1 MIVVVGVAFQFDG
14 KEGSLVG
21 VGLSLAGC
29 IVVVKRPVF
38 RMCVCGDTCD
48 DSVNQ
53 PAYNNDESKRLLLV
67 WRQCIRLDSK
77 PFNI

>member
-38 RMCVCGDTCD
+38 RMCVCGDSCD
-48 DSVNQ
+48 DNVNQ
-53 PAYNNDESKRLLLV
+53 PAYL
-67 WRQCIRLDSK
+67 
-77 PFNI
+77 